1 MVEGGEGQRTQLN
14 IVIYR
19 SLISRLA
26 QTTGE
31 MLLSK
36 CKQKGASCPSV
47 VFSHVCRN
55 AENQGF

>member
-1 MVEGGEGQRTQLN
+1 MEGEEGQRAQLN
-14 IVIYR
+14 SIIYR

-36 CKQKGASCPSV
+36 RKQKGASPSSV